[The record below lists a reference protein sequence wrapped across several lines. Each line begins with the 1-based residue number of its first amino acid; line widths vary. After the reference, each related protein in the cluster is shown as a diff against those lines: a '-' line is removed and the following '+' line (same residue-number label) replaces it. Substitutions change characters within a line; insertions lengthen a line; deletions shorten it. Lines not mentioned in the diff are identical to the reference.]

1 LAVSFDRSSQG
12 RALLHTG
19 KWKVEQNVRTV
30 AGKINEVTERIMLKK
45 DEECN
50 LPLNQFTIKIK
61 RDQEFMLQPDRWIG
75 KNSDTLKLIHKNV
88 KIDIVDSQLK

>member
-1 LAVSFDRSSQG
+1 LSEQSCRKQKSAAWFLAASFDRSSQA

-19 KWKVEQNVRTV
+19 KWKDEQNVRTV
-30 AGKINEVTERIMLKK
+30 AGKINKVTERIMLKK

-61 RDQEFMLQPDRWIG
+61 RDQEFM
-75 KNSDTLKLIHKNV
+75 
-88 KIDIVDSQLK
+88 